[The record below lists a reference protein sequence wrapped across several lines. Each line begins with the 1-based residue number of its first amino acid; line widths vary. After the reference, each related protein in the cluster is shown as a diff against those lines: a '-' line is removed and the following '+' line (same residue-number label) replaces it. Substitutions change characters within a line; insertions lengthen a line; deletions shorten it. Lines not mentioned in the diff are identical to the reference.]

1 MKMQITTALQ
11 NWLTHPKNT
20 FRPLGRSFQPTFQN
34 VQKEAILVANFSI
47 RKNDL
52 TAQRLM

>member
-11 NWLTHPKNT
+11 NWLTNPKNT

-34 VQKEAILVANFSI
+34 VQKEAILIANFSI

-52 TAQRLM
+52 TAQRLL